1 MKWIFNPAIRLG
13 NQLSFKYKF
22 LLWSCLMLLPLAYS
36 MTNLLGR
43 LQDDNVQANRE
54 LAGVAN
60 LAPVPA
66 IEQALLTHRNLVT
79 RHAYEV
85 DPVGDDQVK
94 AAAQAVDQSLQAFAD
109 TSQNNPSFEVI
120 QQGWAA
126 LQSEAGKLEVE
137 QSNLRHD
144 KLLTE
149 VRHLYKHITASSSL
163 IQDPALGTYYM
174 VILASERLP
183 QLRDLLA
190 QVRDRAATIADF
202 GLFQAEGYSGL
213 RFRLD
218 LIIATLQELEA
229 DLTLLYQIEPAY
241 RAELGQQTDALIQLV
256 RQGVETME
264 NKMMKDQLVQ
274 LSTKEVQALGD
285 KMDEA
290 ITALA
295 GQVRQRLE
303 ADLHQRLAANQRHFW
318 WVTAPLTASL
328 LLYLY
333 LMIGAYLSLHD
344 TVGRVRDIAARVNA
358 QDLSQ
363 HIEII
368 GQDELAA
375 ISRDYNITLETLRTL
390 MQRVRENGVTVVES
404 ATEIEDRTCRSQEV
418 IADQQGETHQVATA
432 IKELAATSQDM
443 AGNALQAARM
453 TQEAQQVVG
462 QGEAVVDRTIKAID
476 HINREVLR
484 TAESIGQLE
493 QQCSQIGGV
502 ISVIRGIAEQTNLLA
517 LNAAIEAARAGEQG
531 RGFAVV
537 ADEVRSLASRTQ
549 GATVEIQQM
558 IEQLQSG
565 ARASVNAM
573 SAASREAQEGVG
585 LAQEAQHAFGAI
597 TEKVDRMVDTNAIIA
612 SAIEQQ
618 GAVVNEIERNVVR
631 ISDGS
636 DEALQVANAAR
647 DAARQIHQLTEQLR
661 SMVQSFV
668 L

>member
-36 MTNLLGR
+36 MANLLGR

-54 LAGVAN
+54 LAGVVN

-109 TSQNNPSFEVI
+109 TRQNNPSFEVI

-218 LIIATLQELEA
+218 LISATLQELEA
-229 DLTLLYQIEPAY
+229 DLTLLYQMEPAY

-256 RQGVETME
+256 RQGIETME
-264 NKMMKDQLVQ
+264 NKMMKDQRVQ

-303 ADLHQRLAANQRHFW
+303 ADLRQRLAANQRHFW

-333 LMIGAYLSLHD
+333 LMIGAYLSLRE

-363 HIEII
+363 HIEIV

-390 MQRVRENGVTVVES
+390 MRRVRENGVTVVES
-404 ATEIEDRTCRSQEV
+404 ATEIEARTCRSQEV

-453 TQEAQQVVG
+453 TQEAQNVVG
-462 QGEAVVDRTIKAID
+462 QGEDVVERTIKAID

-484 TAESIGQLE
+484 TADTIGQLE

-537 ADEVRSLASRTQ
+537 ADEVRSLANRTQ

-565 ARASVNAM
+565 ARASVTAM
-573 SAASREAQEGVG
+573 SAASHEAQEGVG
-585 LAQEAQHAFGAI
+585 LAQEAKQAFGAI

-661 SMVQSFV
+661 AMVQSFV

>member
-36 MTNLLGR
+36 MANLLGR
-43 LQDDNVQANRE
+43 LQDDNEQARKE
-54 LAGVAN
+54 LAGVIN
-60 LAPVPA
+60 LTPVPA

-79 RHAYEV
+79 QHAYEQN
-85 DPVGDDQVK
+85 PVGEDKVK
-94 AAAQAVDQSLQAFAD
+94 AAAQAVDDSLRAFAD
-109 TSQNNPSFEVI
+109 TRQDNPAFDALK
-120 QQGWAA
+120 QGWAT
-126 LQSEAGKLEVE
+126 LQSEGSKLEVD

-149 VRHLYKHITASSSL
+149 VRHLYKNITAASSL

-174 VILASERLP
+174 VILTSERLP

-218 LIIATLQELEA
+218 LINATLQELEA

-241 RAELGQQTDALIQLV
+241 RAELGQQTDTLLQQV
-256 RQGVETME
+256 RQGVDTME

-274 LSTKEVQALGD
+274 LSTKEVLALGD
-285 KMDEA
+285 GLDNT
-290 ITALA
+290 ITKLA

-303 ADLHQRLAANQRHFW
+303 ADLHQRMAANQRHFW
-318 WVTAPLTASL
+318 WVTAPLTAIL
-328 LLYLY
+328 LLYIY
-333 LMIGAYLSLHD
+333 LMIGAYLSLRD
-344 TVGRVRDIAARVNA
+344 TVGRVREIAARVNA

-363 HIEII
+363 HIEIV

-375 ISRDYNITLETLRTL
+375 ISRDYNVTLETLRTL
-390 MQRVRENGVTVVES
+390 MRRVRENGVTVVES

-418 IADQQGETHQVATA
+418 IAAQQGETHQVATA

-636 DEALQVANAAR
+636 DEALQVANEAR

-661 SMVQSFV
+661 SMVQSFI

>member
-36 MTNLLGR
+36 MANLLGQ
-43 LQDDNVQANRE
+43 LQDDSEQANRE
-54 LAGVAN
+54 LAGVVN

-66 IEQALLTHRNLVT
+66 IEQALLAHRNLVT

-94 AAAQAVDQSLQAFAD
+94 AAAQTVDQSLQAFAD
-109 TSQNNPSFEVI
+109 TRQNNPSFEVL

-126 LQSEAGKLEVE
+126 LQSAAGKLEVE

-144 KLLTE
+144 KLLTG

-174 VILASERLP
+174 VILTSERLP

-218 LIIATLQELEA
+218 LINATLQELEA

-241 RAELGQQTDALIQLV
+241 RAELGQQTDALMQLV

-285 KMDEA
+285 NMDGA

-295 GQVRQRLE
+295 GHVRQRLE
-303 ADLHQRLAANQRHFW
+303 ADLHQRLEANQRHFG

-333 LMIGAYLSLHD
+333 LMIGAYLSLRE

-358 QDLSQ
+358 RDLSQ
-363 HIEII
+363 HIEIV

-375 ISRDYNITLETLRTL
+375 ISRDYNVTLETLRTL
-390 MQRVRENGVTVVES
+390 MLRVRENGVTVVES
-404 ATEIEDRTCRSQEV
+404 ATDIEARTCRSQEV

-453 TQEAQQVVG
+453 TQEAQNVVG
-462 QGEAVVDRTIKAID
+462 QGEDVVERTIKAID

-484 TAESIGQLE
+484 TADTIGQLE

-537 ADEVRSLASRTQ
+537 ADEVRSLANRTQ

-565 ARASVNAM
+565 ARASVTAM
-573 SAASREAQEGVG
+573 SAASHEAQEGVG
-585 LAQEAQHAFGAI
+585 LAQEAKQAFGAI

-661 SMVQSFV
+661 AMVQSFV

>member
-36 MTNLLGR
+36 MANLLGR
-43 LQDDNVQANRE
+43 LQDDNAQANRE

-60 LAPVPA
+60 LTPVPA

-94 AAAQAVDQSLQAFAD
+94 AAAQIVAQSLQAFAD
-109 TSQNNPSFEVI
+109 TRQNNPSFEVI

-126 LQSEAGKLEVE
+126 LQSEADKLEVE

-218 LIIATLQELEA
+218 LISATLQELEA

-241 RAELGQQTDALIQLV
+241 RAELGQQTDALMQLV

-303 ADLHQRLAANQRHFW
+303 ADLHQRLTANQRHFW

-333 LMIGAYLSLHD
+333 LMIGAYLSLRE

-363 HIEII
+363 HIEIV

-375 ISRDYNITLETLRTL
+375 ISRDYNVTLETLRTL
-390 MQRVRENGVTVVES
+390 MLRVRENGVTVVES
-404 ATEIEDRTCRSQEV
+404 ATEIEARTCRSQEV

-453 TQEAQQVVG
+453 TQEAQNVVG
-462 QGEAVVDRTIKAID
+462 QGEDVVERTIKAID

-484 TAESIGQLE
+484 TADTIGQLE

-537 ADEVRSLASRTQ
+537 ADEVRSLANRTQ

-565 ARASVNAM
+565 ARASVTAM
-573 SAASREAQEGVG
+573 SAASHEAQEGVG
-585 LAQEAQHAFGAI
+585 LAQEAKQAFGAI

-661 SMVQSFV
+661 AMVQSFV

>member
-43 LQDDNVQANRE
+43 LQDDNAQANRE
-54 LAGVAN
+54 LAGVVN

-66 IEQALLTHRNLVT
+66 IEQALITHRNLVT

-94 AAAQAVDQSLQAFAD
+94 AAAQAVAQSLQAFAD
-109 TSQNNPSFEVI
+109 TRQNNPSFEVI

-202 GLFQAEGYSGL
+202 GLFQAEGYSAL

-218 LIIATLQELEA
+218 LISATLQELEA
-229 DLTLLYQIEPAY
+229 DLTLLYQMEPAY

-318 WVTAPLTASL
+318 WVTAPLTVSL

-333 LMIGAYLSLHD
+333 LMIGAYLSLRD

-363 HIEII
+363 HIEIV

-375 ISRDYNITLETLRTL
+375 ISHDYNVTLETLRTL
-390 MQRVRENGVTVVES
+390 MRRVRENGVTVVES
-404 ATEIEDRTCRSQEV
+404 ATEIEARTCRSQEV
-418 IADQQGETHQVATA
+418 IADQQGETHHVATA

-453 TQEAQQVVG
+453 TQEAQNVVG
-462 QGEAVVDRTIKAID
+462 QGEDVVERTIKAID

-484 TAESIGQLE
+484 TADTIGQLE

-537 ADEVRSLASRTQ
+537 ADEVRSLANRTQ

-565 ARASVNAM
+565 ARASVTAM
-573 SAASREAQEGVG
+573 SAASHEAQEGVG
-585 LAQEAQHAFGAI
+585 LAQEAKQAFGAI

-661 SMVQSFV
+661 AMVQSFV

>member
-54 LAGVAN
+54 LAGVVN
-60 LAPVPA
+60 LTPVPA
-66 IEQALLTHRNLVT
+66 IEQALLTHRNLMT

-109 TSQNNPSFEVI
+109 TRQNNPSFEVI

-149 VRHLYKHITASSSL
+149 VRHLYKHITAASSL

-218 LIIATLQELEA
+218 LISATLQELEA

-241 RAELGQQTDALIQLV
+241 RTELGQQTDALMQLV

-303 ADLHQRLAANQRHFW
+303 ADLHQRLAANQLHFW

-333 LMIGAYLSLHD
+333 LMIGAYLSLRD

-363 HIEII
+363 HIEIV

-375 ISRDYNITLETLRTL
+375 ISRDYNVTLETLRTL
-390 MQRVRENGVTVVES
+390 MRRVRENGVTVVES
-404 ATEIEDRTCRSQEV
+404 ATEIEARTCRSQEV

-453 TQEAQQVVG
+453 TQEAQNVVG
-462 QGEAVVDRTIKAID
+462 QGEDVVERTIKAID

-484 TAESIGQLE
+484 TADTIGQLE

-537 ADEVRSLASRTQ
+537 ADEVRSLANRTQ

-565 ARASVNAM
+565 ARASVTAM
-573 SAASREAQEGVG
+573 SAASHEAQEGVG
-585 LAQEAQHAFGAI
+585 LAQEAKQAFGAI

-661 SMVQSFV
+661 AMVQSFV

>member
-54 LAGVAN
+54 LAGVVN

-94 AAAQAVDQSLQAFAD
+94 AAAQAVAQSLQAFAD
-109 TSQNNPSFEVI
+109 TRQNNPSFEVI

-218 LIIATLQELEA
+218 LISATLQELEA

-318 WVTAPLTASL
+318 WVTAPLTVSL

-333 LMIGAYLSLHD
+333 LMIGAYLSLRE

-363 HIEII
+363 HIEIV

-375 ISRDYNITLETLRTL
+375 ISHDYNVTLETLRTL
-390 MQRVRENGVTVVES
+390 MLRVRENGVTVVES
-404 ATEIEDRTCRSQEV
+404 ATEIEARTCRSQEV

-453 TQEAQQVVG
+453 TQEAQNVVG
-462 QGEAVVDRTIKAID
+462 QGEDVVERTIKAID

-484 TAESIGQLE
+484 TADTIGQLE

-537 ADEVRSLASRTQ
+537 ADEVRSLANRTQ

-565 ARASVNAM
+565 ARASVTAM
-573 SAASREAQEGVG
+573 SAASHEAQEGVG
-585 LAQEAQHAFGAI
+585 LAQEAKQAFGAI

-612 SAIEQQ
+612 SAIDQQ

-661 SMVQSFV
+661 AMVQSFV

>member
-36 MTNLLGR
+36 MANLLGR

-54 LAGVAN
+54 LAGLVN
-60 LAPVPA
+60 LTPVPA

-94 AAAQAVDQSLQAFAD
+94 AAAQTVAQSLQAFAD
-109 TSQNNPSFEVI
+109 TRQNTPSFEVI

-218 LIIATLQELEA
+218 LISATLQELEA
-229 DLTLLYQIEPAY
+229 DLTLLYQIQPAY

-295 GQVRQRLE
+295 GEVRQRLE

-333 LMIGAYLSLHD
+333 LMIGAYLSLRD

-363 HIEII
+363 HIEIV

-375 ISRDYNITLETLRTL
+375 ISRDYNVTLETLRTL
-390 MQRVRENGVTVVES
+390 MLRVRENGVTVVES
-404 ATEIEDRTCRSQEV
+404 ATEIEARTCRSQEV

-453 TQEAQQVVG
+453 TQEAQNVVG
-462 QGEAVVDRTIKAID
+462 QGEDVVERTIKAID

-484 TAESIGQLE
+484 TADTIGLLE

-502 ISVIRGIAEQTNLLA
+502 ISVIRSIAEQTNLLA

-537 ADEVRSLASRTQ
+537 ADEVRSLANRTQ

-565 ARASVNAM
+565 ARASVTAM
-573 SAASREAQEGVG
+573 SAASHEAQEGVG
-585 LAQEAQHAFGAI
+585 LAQEAKQAFGAI

-661 SMVQSFV
+661 AMIQSFV

>member
-43 LQDDNVQANRE
+43 LQDDNAQANRE
-54 LAGVAN
+54 LAGVVN

-66 IEQALLTHRNLVT
+66 IEQALLTHRNLMT
-79 RHAYEV
+79 RHTYEV
-85 DPVGDDQVK
+85 DPVGDDQLK
-94 AAAQAVDQSLQAFAD
+94 AAAQAVELSLQAFAD
-109 TSQNNPSFEVI
+109 TRQNTPSFEVI

-137 QSNLRHD
+137 QNNLRHD

-149 VRHLYKHITASSSL
+149 VRHLYKHITAASSL

-218 LIIATLQELEA
+218 LISATLQELEA

-241 RAELGQQTDALIQLV
+241 RAELGQQTDALMQLV

-295 GQVRQRLE
+295 GHVRQRLE
-303 ADLHQRLAANQRHFW
+303 ADLRQRLAANQRHFW
-318 WVTAPLTASL
+318 WITAPLTASL

-333 LMIGAYLSLHD
+333 LMIGAYLSLRE
-344 TVGRVRDIAARVNA
+344 TVARVRDIAARVNA

-363 HIEII
+363 HIEIV

-375 ISRDYNITLETLRTL
+375 ISRDYNVTLETLRTL
-390 MQRVRENGVTVVES
+390 MLRVRENGVTVVES
-404 ATEIEDRTCRSQEV
+404 ATEIEARTCRSQEV

-453 TQEAQQVVG
+453 TQEAQNVVG
-462 QGEAVVDRTIKAID
+462 QGEDVVERTIKAID

-484 TAESIGQLE
+484 TADTIGQLE

-537 ADEVRSLASRTQ
+537 ADEVRSLANRTQ

-565 ARASVNAM
+565 ARASVTAM
-573 SAASREAQEGVG
+573 SAASHEAQEGVG
-585 LAQEAQHAFGAI
+585 LAQEAQQAFGAI

-661 SMVQSFV
+661 AMVQSFV

>member
-43 LQDDNVQANRE
+43 LQDDNAQANRE
-54 LAGVAN
+54 LAGVVN
-60 LAPVPA
+60 LAPIPA
-66 IEQALLTHRNLVT
+66 IEQALLTHRNLMT

-85 DPVGDDQVK
+85 DPVGDDQLK
-94 AAAQAVDQSLQAFAD
+94 AAAQAVELSLQAFAD
-109 TSQNNPSFEVI
+109 TRQNTPSFEEI

-149 VRHLYKHITASSSL
+149 VRHLYKHITAASSL

-218 LIIATLQELEA
+218 LISATLQELEA

-241 RAELGQQTDALIQLV
+241 RAELGQQTDALMQLV

-290 ITALA
+290 ITSLA
-295 GQVRQRLE
+295 GHVRQRLE
-303 ADLHQRLAANQRHFW
+303 ADLRQRLAANQRHFW

-333 LMIGAYLSLHD
+333 LMIGAYLSLRE
-344 TVGRVRDIAARVNA
+344 TVARVRDIAARVNA

-363 HIEII
+363 HIEIV

-375 ISRDYNITLETLRTL
+375 ISRDYNVTLETLRTL
-390 MQRVRENGVTVVES
+390 MLRVRENGVTVVES
-404 ATEIEDRTCRSQEV
+404 ATEIEARTCRSQEV

-453 TQEAQQVVG
+453 TQEAQNVVG
-462 QGEAVVDRTIKAID
+462 QGEDVVERTIKAID

-484 TAESIGQLE
+484 TAETIGQLE

-537 ADEVRSLASRTQ
+537 ADEVRSLANRTQ

-565 ARASVNAM
+565 ARASVTAM
-573 SAASREAQEGVG
+573 SAASHEAQEGVG
-585 LAQEAQHAFGAI
+585 LAQEAQQAFGAI

-661 SMVQSFV
+661 AIVHSFV

>member
-54 LAGVAN
+54 LAGVVN

-66 IEQALLTHRNLVT
+66 IEQALITHRNLVT

-109 TSQNNPSFEVI
+109 TRQNNPSFEMI

-149 VRHLYKHITASSSL
+149 VRHLYKHITAASSL

-218 LIIATLQELEA
+218 LISATLQELEA

-295 GQVRQRLE
+295 GHVRQRLE
-303 ADLHQRLAANQRHFW
+303 ADLRQRLEANQRHFW

-333 LMIGAYLSLHD
+333 LMIGAYLSLRE
-344 TVGRVRDIAARVNA
+344 TVARVRDIAARVNA

-363 HIEII
+363 HIEIV

-375 ISRDYNITLETLRTL
+375 ISRDYNVTLETLRTL
-390 MQRVRENGVTVVES
+390 MLRVRENGVTVVES
-404 ATEIEDRTCRSQEV
+404 ATEIEARTCRSQEV

-453 TQEAQQVVG
+453 TQEAQNVVG
-462 QGEAVVDRTIKAID
+462 QGEDVVERTIKAID

-484 TAESIGQLE
+484 TADTIGQLE

-537 ADEVRSLASRTQ
+537 ADEVRSLANRTQ

-565 ARASVNAM
+565 ARASVTAM
-573 SAASREAQEGVG
+573 SAASHEAQEGVG
-585 LAQEAQHAFGAI
+585 LAQEAKQAFGAI

-661 SMVQSFV
+661 AMVQSFV

>member
-43 LQDDNVQANRE
+43 LQDDNAQANRE
-54 LAGVAN
+54 LAGVVN

-66 IEQALLTHRNLVT
+66 IEQALLTHRNLMT

-85 DPVGDDQVK
+85 DPVGDDQLK
-94 AAAQAVDQSLQAFAD
+94 AAAQAVEQSLQAFAD
-109 TSQNNPSFEVI
+109 TRQHNPSFEVI

-126 LQSEAGKLEVE
+126 LQSEAGKLEME

-149 VRHLYKHITASSSL
+149 VRHLYKHITAASSL

-218 LIIATLQELEA
+218 LISATLQELEA

-241 RAELGQQTDALIQLV
+241 RAELGQQTDALMQLV

-295 GQVRQRLE
+295 GHVRQRLE
-303 ADLHQRLAANQRHFW
+303 ADLRQRLAANQRHFW

-333 LMIGAYLSLHD
+333 LMIGAYLSLRE
-344 TVGRVRDIAARVNA
+344 TVARVRDIAARVNA

-363 HIEII
+363 HIEIV

-375 ISRDYNITLETLRTL
+375 ISRDYNVTLETLRTL
-390 MQRVRENGVTVVES
+390 MLRVRENGVTVVES
-404 ATEIEDRTCRSQEV
+404 ATDIEARTCRSQEV

-453 TQEAQQVVG
+453 TQEAQNVVG
-462 QGEAVVDRTIKAID
+462 QGEDVVERTIKAID

-484 TAESIGQLE
+484 TADTIGQLE

-537 ADEVRSLASRTQ
+537 ADEVRSLANRTQ

-565 ARASVNAM
+565 ARASVTAM
-573 SAASREAQEGVG
+573 SAASHEAQEGVG
-585 LAQEAQHAFGAI
+585 LAQEAQQAFGAI

-661 SMVQSFV
+661 AMVQSFV